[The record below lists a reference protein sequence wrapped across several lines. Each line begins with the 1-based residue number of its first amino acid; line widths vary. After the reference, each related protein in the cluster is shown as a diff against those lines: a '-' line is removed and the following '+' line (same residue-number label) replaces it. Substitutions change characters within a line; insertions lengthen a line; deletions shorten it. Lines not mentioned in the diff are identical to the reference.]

1 MNQRRL
7 FTASCVALVATAM
20 TFAIRGDI
28 MSDFERDFALTKTD
42 VGWIAGAA
50 FWGFGLS
57 ILLGGPLC
65 DLLGMGT
72 LLRLAAAGH
81 IAGTIA
87 TIAAPNFLILFA
99 ATLVIGIANGLV
111 EAAINPLIAT
121 IYADDKTHRLVAL
134 HAWFPGG
141 IVIGGVLS
149 FLFTQAGHQMPAL
162 APYTGWQAKMLL
174 MLVPSVWYGFL
185 FAGQTFPST
194 ERAAAGV
201 PFSV

>member
-1 MNQRRL
+1 MTNISSPREARA
-7 FTASCVALVATAM
+7 FFIASCIALVATAM
-20 TFAIRGDI
+20 SFAIRGDI
-28 MSDFERDFALTKTD
+28 MSDFEREFALSKTD

-81 IAGTIA
+81 IVGTLA
-87 TIAAPNFLILFA
+87 TILAPNFIVLFA
-99 ATLVIGIANGLV
+99 ATLTIGIANGLV
-111 EAAINPLIAT
+111 EAAINPLVAT
-121 IYADDKTHRLVAL
+121 IYSNDKTGRLVAL

-149 FLFTQAGHQMPAL
+149 FLLTQMGAGWH
-162 APYTGWQAKMLL
+162 AKMLL
-174 MLVPSVWYGFL
+174 LLVPSVIYAAM
-185 FAGQTFPST
+185 FAGQ
-194 ERAAAGV
+194 
-201 PFSV
+201 